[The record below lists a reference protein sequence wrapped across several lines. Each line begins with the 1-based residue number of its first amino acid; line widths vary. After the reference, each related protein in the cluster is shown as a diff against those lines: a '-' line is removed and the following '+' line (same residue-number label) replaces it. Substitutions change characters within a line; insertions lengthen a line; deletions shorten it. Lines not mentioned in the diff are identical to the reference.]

1 MCMESKEMRDAKNV
15 AKAKQKE
22 NKKDD
27 KEEDSSFKK
36 ELYQKILVNGTLQGL
51 EDVLAAKYDEGVT
64 PGVLF
69 ACDELSVLFS
79 NLEKDATFDSTFLM
93 LYTAKVIYIFFPHQF
108 KRLQI
113 DIHLKWLNIQRE
125 GFTNLG
131 EIIVGWYSFFFID
144 KLCCI
149 KMLCLSMLDLLLCI
163 ILIFWI
169 FQFLRTNTRSYGLL
183 DIVNPRVNITG
194 YTQPETI
201 LKFMVKS
208 EEDSGGKWER

>member
-1 MCMESKEMRDAKNV
+1 MITKASYEILLFWFYIIFFSFSQSPAFEYTTGPIMCMESKEMRDAKNV

-93 LYTAKVIYIFFPHQF
+93 LYTAKVIYIFFPQQF
-108 KRLQI
+108 KILKI
-113 DIHLKWLNIQRE
+113 DVHLKWLNIQRE

-131 EIIVGWYSFFFID
+131 EIIVGWYSYFFYRQKNGVFTNFRPFIVHYSDILNISVSED
-144 KLCCI
+144 KHQKLWTSWYC
-149 KMLCLSMLDLLLCI
+149 
-163 ILIFWI
+163 
-169 FQFLRTNTRSYGLL
+169 
-183 DIVNPRVNITG
+183 
-194 YTQPETI
+194 QP
-201 LKFMVKS
+201 
-208 EEDSGGKWER
+208 